1 DAVLVAR
8 GDLGVEMDLAQVPL
22 IQKRI
27 TKMCRRLGKPVIV
40 ATQMLQSMIK
50 APVPTRAEV
59 SDVANAIMDFADAV
73 MLSGETA
80 VGEHPIEAVRTI
92 KQIARNTEAFMDE
105 HSSPRPQIEA
115 DDALA
120 ITATLARSV
129 AQIIDDVD
137 ARLVVTWS
145 QTGGT
150 ARLLSKS
157 RIDVPIIA
165 FSSDKLFC
173 RQMSLHYGVIP
184 VYAELP
190 VDTQD
195 FIRRAEEVILTKKW
209 AERFDRII
217 VLPGAALADPPTSHT
232 IMLYTI
238 S

>member
-1 DAVLVAR
+1 
-8 GDLGVEMDLAQVPL
+8 
-22 IQKRI
+22 
-27 TKMCRRLGKPVIV
+27 
-40 ATQMLQSMIK
+40 
-50 APVPTRAEV
+50 PVPTRAEV

-80 VGEHPIEAVRTI
+80 VGDHPIEAVRTI

-105 HSSPRPQIEA
+105 HSSPRPPIEA

-129 AQIIDDVD
+129 AQMLDEVN

-157 RIDVPIIA
+157 RIDAPIIA

-184 VYAELP
+184 IYAELP
-190 VDTQD
+190 VNMQD
-195 FIRRAEEVILTKKW
+195 FIRRAEEIILTKKW

-232 IMLYTI
+232 IMLHTI